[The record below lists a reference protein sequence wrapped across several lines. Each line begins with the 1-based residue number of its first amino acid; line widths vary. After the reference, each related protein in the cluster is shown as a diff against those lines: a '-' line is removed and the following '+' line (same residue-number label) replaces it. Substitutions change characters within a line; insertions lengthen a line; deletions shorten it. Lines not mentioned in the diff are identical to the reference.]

1 MAEEKKE
8 KRKKYMQEYY
18 KKNKAKLKK
27 QALNYYWEN
36 RDEIREKFL
45 KKYHK
50 NKNEI
55 REKAIVKRIH
65 KIMDGEKDLWNI
77 RKKDYK
83 GRIITKND
91 WLKSG
96 GFIDI
101 ETFAH
106 ITGKSV
112 REIIGKAQKHG
123 FNFTNNVHSAFLL
136 FFDVVA
142 VV

>member
-1 MAEEKKE
+1 MKKE
-8 KRKKYMQEYY
+8 IKKEYMKEYY

-112 REIIGKAQKHG
+112 REIIQKVQKYG
-123 FNFTNNVHSAFLL
+123 FNFTDRVHSAFLL
-136 FFDVVA
+136 FFDVVN

>member
-1 MAEEKKE
+1 MSNDLKE
-8 KRKKYMQEYY
+8 KYREVNNIRKKMRRKYPEE
-18 KKNKAKLKK
+18 
-27 QALNYYWEN
+27 QA
-36 RDEIREKFL
+36 
-45 KKYHK
+45 
-50 NKNEI
+50 

-65 KIMDGEKDLWNI
+65 KIMDGEDLWNI

-96 GFIDI
+96 DFIDI

-123 FNFTNNVHSAFLL
+123 FNFANKVHSAFLL
-136 FFDVVA
+136 FYDVVN